1 MPQEKFCFFDK
12 DAGKH
17 GLCKPRKKSDKK
29 QEHDKQCILN
39 NDTNIIAFIGVF
51 VLGLTSDI
59 YLLNIGIKFFSL
71 LIP

>member
-39 NDTNIIAFIGVF
+39 NDTNRCNPVKKIKKINLQLIKNQMN
-51 VLGLTSDI
+51 LR
-59 YLLNIGIKFFSL
+59 LNHRLIK
-71 LIP
+71 